1 MASRNVENDTSLAFG
16 LSRLVFPQRCCV
28 CESPIS
34 DPGQT
39 GHQSASEGIPQTG
52 SLDFCP
58 GCLNQ
63 YFSWR
68 GQECPR
74 CGSHG
79 VVVSDVTGDCNR
91 CRRTS
96 FRVSHVVAL
105 GNYRDP
111 LKQLVLAVKRE
122 KREALAFQLGRLL
135 GLRLRERVGEGPVHI
150 VPIPIHWW
158 KRLRRG
164 FHAPLVIADGIQ
176 HETGW
181 PVAGDWLVMR
191 RLTMKQGTL
200 STRQRFANMRNSMM
214 VRASR
219 RVSRRVVLV
228 DDVMTSGATIN
239 EAATKLAA
247 HGADEIWGAVVARG
261 VRTS

>member
-1 MASRNVENDTSLAFG
+1 MTNPEGKIDVSLAADLG
-16 LSRLVFPQRCCV
+16 TLVFPGRCCV
-28 CESPIS
+28 CDLPLTHVGPDVDLAERNRP
-34 DPGQT
+34 
-39 GHQSASEGIPQTG
+39 
-52 SLDFCP
+52 LDFCQ
-58 GCLNQ
+58 GCLQ
-63 YFSWR
+63 LHFSSQ

-79 VVVSDVTGDCNR
+79 VVVSEVTHDCNR

-96 FRVSHVVAL
+96 FRMTRVVAL
-105 GNYRDP
+105 GNYQGP
-111 LKQLVLAVKRE
+111 LKHLVLAIKRE
-122 KREALAFQLGRLL
+122 KREALAFQLGQLL
-135 GLRLRERVGEGPVHI
+135 GMRLKEQLGDHPIHI

-176 HETGW
+176 HQTGW
-181 PVAGDWLVMR
+181 PIVRDCLAMR

-214 VRASR
+214 LRSGR
-219 RVSRRVVLV
+219 RLSGHVVLV
-228 DDVMTSGATIN
+228 DDVMTSGATLN
-239 EAATKLAA
+239 EAATKLAEGGSDA
-247 HGADEIWGAVVARG
+247 IWGAVVARG